1 MDTSPAIDEFGTL
14 DYAPPGL
21 MDRLWADGW
30 RHFGDCFFRYSRT
43 EAENGEIQVIQP
55 LRIPLAD
62 FSLSKS
68 QRRILKRNNDVVISI
83 LPAVVDDEREAL
95 FLKHRERFTT
105 NVPESLRDFI
115 PSPVPDRLPCTC
127 LNVEVRLDER
137 LLAVSY
143 LDVDI
148 ESVSSV
154 YAIFDPAE
162 HRRGL
167 GTLTLL
173 EEIRW
178 AGSQGKRWL
187 YPGYATAQPSIY
199 DYKKTFR
206 PMEYSDWNGNWELL
220 ERTAQGGTGQANHSQ
235 IPRQAGGGVL

>member
-1 MDTSPAIDEFGTL
+1 MNFDSGPSVKSVPVIDEFGNL
-14 DYAPPGL
+14 EHAPPGL

-30 RHFGDCFFRYSRT
+30 RHFGDYFFRYSRT
-43 EAENGEIQVIQP
+43 EAEDGSYQMIQP

-62 FSLSKS
+62 FKPSKS
-68 QRRILKRNNDVVISI
+68 QRRILKRNRDVTIS
-83 LPAVVDDEREAL
+83 LAPAVVDDEREAL
-95 FLKHRERFTT
+95 FLRHRERFVT

-115 PSPVPDRLPCTC
+115 PSPIPDQLPCTC
-127 LNVEVRLDER
+127 LNVEVRLEGK

-148 ESVSSV
+148 EGVSSV

-162 HRRGL
+162 QRRGL

-178 AGSQGKRWL
+178 GRSHGKHWL
-187 YPGYATAQPSIY
+187 YPGYATAGQSAY

-206 PMEYSDWNGNWELL
+206 PAEYYDWIGNWRPL
-220 ERTAQGGTGQANHSQ
+220 EN
-235 IPRQAGGGVL
+235 P